1 MSKIIPTFVGE
12 RIALVTLRI
21 PIDWDIRIRI
31 RISSAL
37 SVTAREGVEPTRLL
51 RGFFLSGLFCFLPKA
66 SEMLKGENRMS

>member
-21 PIDWDIRIRI
+21 PTDWDIRIRI

-37 SVTAREGVEPTRLL
+37 SVTTREGESHQDCSDRFSF
-51 RGFFLSGLFCFLPKA
+51 RGDFVFCPRRAKC
-66 SEMLKGENRMS
+66 